1 MVPFALEAHLRLSLE
16 TREVGHVIIVR
27 CKGRIVAGS
36 ECDSLR
42 SHVTWLLRDRR
53 AIVLHL
59 GEVEFI
65 DSCGLGTIVRSLTS
79 TRKAH
84 GDLKLCKV
92 PEIVRKVLAMS
103 HLADVFDTHESEE
116 GAVRAF
122 YGKDLKLEA
131 PERSGRSILC
141 LERNP
146 DVLSFLR
153 AMLRSA
159 GYDVQT
165 TAHLKDTLLLSRITK
180 FDVIVRGPDSDANAD
195 VAFQSACVG
204 VPVIELSRDF
214 SLLDAGEAGAGVLQQ
229 IKSRLNTQSA

>member
-1 MVPFALEAHLRLSLE
+1 LRLSLE

-27 CKGRIVAGS
+27 CKGRIVAGP

-42 SHVTWLLRDRR
+42 THVAWLLRDRR

-65 DSCGLGTIVRSLTS
+65 DSCGLGTMVRSLTS
-79 TRKAH
+79 TRKEH
-84 GDLKLCKV
+84 GDLKLCSV
-92 PEIVRKVLAMS
+92 PPIVHKVLEMS
-103 HLADVFDTHESEE
+103 HLAQVFDTHESEE

-122 YGKDLKLEA
+122 YGKDLKIEV
-131 PERSGRSILC
+131 PQRSGRSILC

-165 TAHLKDTLLLSRITK
+165 TAHMKDALLLSRITK
-180 FDVIVRGPDSDANAD
+180 FDLILLGPDSNSGVDPS
-195 VAFQSACVG
+195 FQSACAG
-204 VPVIELSRDF
+204 VPVVELSRDF
-214 SLLDAGEAGAGVLQQ
+214 SLLDAGEAGAGALQQ
-229 IKSRLNTQSA
+229 IKSRLNAESA

>member
-1 MVPFALEAHLRLSLE
+1 MRLSLD

-42 SHVTWLLRDRR
+42 DHVAWLLRDRR
-53 AIVLHL
+53 AIVLHM
-59 GEVEFI
+59 GEVGFI

-79 TRKAH
+79 TRKVR
-84 GDLKLCKV
+84 GDLKLCNV
-92 PEIVRKVLAMS
+92 PEIVGKVLEMS
-103 HLADVFDTHESEE
+103 HLARVFDIQESEE
-116 GAVRAF
+116 AAVKAF
-122 YGKDLKLEA
+122 YGKDLSFEA
-131 PERSGRSILC
+131 PERCGRSILC
-141 LERNP
+141 LEPNP

-165 TAHLKDTLLLSRITK
+165 TAGVKDALLLSRITK
-180 FDVIVRGPDSDANAD
+180 FDLILLGPECE
-195 VAFQSACVG
+195 SATG
-204 VPVIELSRDF
+204 SSFEGDYAGLPVIKLSRDF

-229 IKSRLNTQSA
+229 IKSRLSVESA